1 MNRKSYKARE
11 RDLEAVRLY
20 KQGYTFRSIS
30 EALGCSIGTAHNA
43 VKKAFTMSLNLS
55 VEEADLIRQVE
66 LERLD
71 DMFIPAYQKATE
83 GDLKA
88 VDTALRIMERRS
100 KYLGLDV
107 KPEKLSLADYIQVNF
122 LPVDRLTDEQ
132 LEMIIMQE
140 KAERQQS
147 KDEK

>member
-30 EALGCSIGTAHNA
+30 EALGCSIGTAYNA
-43 VKKAFTMSLNLS
+43 VKSAFNQSLRLS
-55 VEEADLIRQVE
+55 VEEAEIIRQVE

-71 DMFIPAYQKATE
+71 DMFIPAYQKATG

-107 KPEKLSLADYIQVNF
+107 KPEKFSLADYVHVNY
-122 LPVDRLTDEQ
+122 LPVESLTDEQ
-132 LEMIIMQE
+132 LEAIIRRGEAE
-140 KAERQQS
+140 KQQV
-147 KDEK
+147 KDEE

>member
-20 KQGYTFRSIS
+20 KQGYTFRRIS
-30 EALGCSIGTAHNA
+30 EALGCSVGTAHNA

-71 DMFIPAYQKATE
+71 DMFVPAYQKAIE
-83 GDLKA
+83 GDSKA

-107 KPEKLSLADYIQVNF
+107 KPGMFSLAEYAQVNF
-122 LPVDRLTDEQ
+122 LTAGDLSDEQ

-140 KAERQQS
+140 KAERQQIR
-147 KDEK
+147 DEK